1 MNIKYL
7 KDENLE
13 ELIKGKN
20 VIIDFYADWCGP
32 CKILSK
38 VLEDIDEIEI
48 IKVNVDEHQ
57 DLAIKYNVM
66 SIPQINFI
74 KNGEIYKTEIGFRSK
89 DEIEK
94 IIKEMK

>member
-32 CKILSK
+32 CKMLSK